1 MSAGAAVVT
10 LNYNGRGFLG
20 AMMRSVAPQLGE
32 CDARFVLFDNCST
45 DGSFEAAREEFGP
58 AERFSF
64 MRSDRNLGF
73 AGGANAALAGVTEP
87 VAVLANSDTVFGP
100 GSLEALL
107 AGLERHPRA
116 GLAAPRLLWPDGT
129 LQRSMRD
136 FPFPGRL
143 LVEHLPLLRACS
155 ARYSDHC
162 TERRADWL
170 VGAVMA
176 LRMGAFREIGG
187 FDESYFF
194 YHEETDLQY
203 RLHRAGWER
212 WLVPASEVV
221 HIEGGSASAVYG
233 RETTLRYIPAKLRFL
248 RKHGSRLDLAAFRVM
263 MSAMHLGR
271 AAAGLVLP
279 GRARGDVRFTRRYC
293 AGALAALWADGAGPR
308 KGSTCP

>member
-1 MSAGAAVVT
+1 MSSGAAVVT
-10 LNYNGRGFLG
+10 LNYNGRDFLG
-20 AMMRSVAPQLGE
+20 AMMRSVEPQLGG
-32 CDARFVLFDNCST
+32 CGARFVLFDNGST
-45 DGSFEAAREEFGP
+45 DGSFEIAREEFG
-58 AERFSF
+58 ASGKFSF
-64 MRSDRNLGF
+64 VRSERNLGF
-73 AGGANAALAGVTEP
+73 AGGANAALSGVQEP
-87 VAVLANSDTVFGP
+87 VAVLANSDTEFRP

-107 AGLERHPRA
+107 AGLERHPAA

-143 LVEHLPLLRACS
+143 LIEHLPVLRRLS
-155 ARYSDHC
+155 ARFSDHC
-162 TERRADWL
+162 SERRADWL

-176 LRMGAFREIGG
+176 LRMQAFGEIGG

-212 WLVPASEVV
+212 WLVPSSEVV